1 MSRVLL
7 LAWRHVSY
15 HKLKTLILVTC
26 LTLTAVLPLTAHFL
40 IKHYNQA
47 LRARAA
53 ETPLILGAKGNRFDL
68 VLKTLYFT
76 TAQVDPVYMAELERI
91 GDFEYVDV
99 LAIPMNIEFTAR
111 GYPIVGTSLEYFEF
125 RKLEVAAGSMPHR
138 MGQAVVGAEV
148 AAELGLKPGDSLFS
162 DQHSLYDITRTY
174 PLKMHTTGVLA
185 PTGSPDDRAVFVDV
199 KTAWIIAGISHGHQ
213 DVTKTDDPAVILQRT
228 DEEVVTNASIYEYN
242 EVTDEN
248 IASFHTHAEPDQLP
262 LTAIIVVPA
271 DQKSATIFRG
281 YYESDP
287 TAAYRVL
294 HPLEV
299 VEDLMSVVFNVKRF
313 FDASF
318 GFVAVSTVLFLALVV
333 VLSHRLRR
341 DELETIF
348 KLGCS
353 RWTSLWM
360 QVTELAIVLA
370 ISVIVTGVLGTLAAV
385 AAPQLVEFL

>member
-1 MSRVLL
+1 MNRILL
-7 LAWRHVSY
+7 LAWRHVTY
-15 HKLKTLILVTC
+15 HKLKTVILVAC
-26 LTLTAVLPLTAHFL
+26 LTLTAVLPLTAHLL
-40 IKHYNQA
+40 IRSYDQT

-53 ETPLILGAKGNRFDL
+53 DTPLVLGAKGNRFDL
-68 VLKTLYFT
+68 VLKALYFT
-76 TAQVDPVYMAELERI
+76 TARVDPVYMAELERI
-91 GDFEYVDV
+91 RDFEYVDV
-99 LAIPMNIEFTAR
+99 LAIPMHLEFTAR
-111 GYPIVGTSLEYFEF
+111 GYPIVGTSLEYFDF
-125 RKLEVAAGSMPHR
+125 RGLEVARGTLPLR
-138 MGQAVVGAEV
+138 MGQTVLGAEV
-148 AAELGLKPGDSLFS
+148 AAELGLGPGDALFS

-174 PLKMHTTGVLA
+174 PLKMHVAGVLA

-213 DVTKTDDPAVILQRT
+213 DVTKTDDPSVVLQRT

-248 IASFHTHAEPDQLP
+248 IESFHTHAEADQLP
-262 LTAIIVVPA
+262 MTAIIVVPA

-281 YYESDP
+281 YYQSDP
-287 TAAYRVL
+287 TAEYRVL

-341 DELETIF
+341 NELETIF

-360 QVTELAIVLA
+360 QAAELAIVLA
-370 ISVIVTGVLGTLAAV
+370 VSIVAVGVLGTLAAV
-385 AAPQLVEFL
+385 AAPRLVEFL